1 MIIIVMNYAD
11 VRIEVLEVTNTMTN
25 ENVEQ
30 FLTEHGY
37 SLSNISWMAAL
48 IDYVPVQFHNFDVSE
63 DDGTEVHTTRN
74 DRLSNFSVYES
85 VEEIKNREQK
95 ELIAALRQH
104 GEKIGDGF
112 EYHFMGDYPIIASY
126 DGDEP
131 CDVVIYAAKAD
142 EYNRIT
148 LIGDDNNYRGNKHEI
163 DADDVFAG
171 HLEYVTESIGD

>member
-1 MIIIVMNYAD
+1 MKIAVLNYAD
-11 VRIEVLEVTNTMTN
+11 VRIEVLDLPNTMLN

-37 SLSNISWMAAL
+37 SLSNISWMTAP
-48 IDYVPVQFHNFDVSE
+48 IDYVPVQFHNFGMSE
-63 DDGTEVHTTRN
+63 DDGTEVHITRN
-74 DRLSNFSVYES
+74 DRLGDFSVYDS
-85 VEEIKNREQK
+85 VEEIKKRERE
-95 ELIAALRQH
+95 ELMAALRQH
-104 GEKIGDGF
+104 GEKADEGL
-112 EYHFMGDYPIIASY
+112 EYHFKGDYPIIASY

-142 EYNRIT
+142 KYNRIT
-148 LIGDDNNYRGNKHEI
+148 LIGDDNNCRGNKHEI